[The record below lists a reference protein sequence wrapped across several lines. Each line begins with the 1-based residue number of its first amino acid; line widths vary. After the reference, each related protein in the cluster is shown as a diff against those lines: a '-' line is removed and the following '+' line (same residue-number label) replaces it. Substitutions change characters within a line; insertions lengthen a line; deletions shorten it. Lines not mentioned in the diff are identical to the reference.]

1 MNVNDLMQMIDPV
14 KWIDDAATSAANGEG
29 VLLTWDSTVHTG
41 AEVERLLRSYGVA
54 VYGRKYPLSDD
65 PTAGCHVR
73 KAQAKYADGL
83 LRGHGIAVLSPQ
95 LSPPIRPRHRWGV
108 DAKPQGFG
116 GIVGDMMGVMD
127 GARPA
132 PIRQRPQRRGLWAQV
147 TGAVDDAIGV
157 VVREG
162 YRRGWWER
170 IARMFGG
177 DNHG

>member
-1 MNVNDLMQMIDPV
+1 MNINDLMQMIDPV
-14 KWIDDAATSAANGEG
+14 KWIDDAVTMSANGGG
-29 VLLTWDSTVHTG
+29 VLLQWDANVHTG

-54 VYGRKYPLSDD
+54 CYGRQYPTSDN

-73 KAQAKYADGL
+73 QAQAKFADGL
-83 LRGHGIAVLSPQ
+83 LRGYGIAVLSPQ

-132 PIRQRPQRRGLWAQV
+132 PVRQRPQRRGLWAQLSC
-147 TGAVDDAIGV
+147 AVDEAAGDGERAV
-157 VVREG
+157 LA
-162 YRRGWWER
+162 GWLER
-170 IARMFGG
+170 IERILFGG
-177 DNHG
+177 GK